1 METFSLFSVAPVGLA
16 LLTAGIAYFVVAG
29 KFVLPRKGPSAD
41 PAATSKYFEH
51 IYGIHGEIFEAKVT
65 LDSPV
70 VGMTVGELEE
80 RNGSVCIVGIRNADE
95 LSIAPSREEMIWVGT
110 LFALMG
116 TPADV
121 KEFTR
126 ANLLA
131 REKIS
136 QSFVDALNPSRAGIS
151 EAVVPPGATVI
162 GKTLGDIRMRKSYG
176 ATAIAV
182 HRGGETIRD
191 QLRSLELRAGDTLV
205 LHSTWEDLQ
214 QVSKSRDFVVVT
226 DFPRETTRPKKVVH
240 ALVFFLVSLFLILF
254 TDTRLSLALFVGAIG
269 MIATGVLSIEE
280 AYKSVGWQS
289 VFLLA
294 SLIPLGVAVETTGTA
309 AWIAQQTL
317 EIIGEVPDWVLQ
329 AVVAILATLF
339 TLVMSNVGAT
349 VLLVPLAVN
358 IAVNVGADPA
368 LYALIV
374 ALATSNS
381 FVLPTHQVNALIMGA
396 GGYSTTDFIRAG
408 GIMTILFLVVMLA
421 VVNLVI

>member
-1 METFSLFSVAPVGLA
+1 MGFCAILGGTLTLIGSSPLILLNDLIESSNRSLPAGVGPMETFGLFSVTPIGLA
-16 LLTAGIAYFVVAG
+16 LVTAGIAYFVIAG
-29 KFVLPRKGPSAD
+29 QFVLPKKGLSAD
-41 PAATSKYFEH
+41 PGITSRYFED

-70 VGMTVGELEE
+70 VGMTVGQLEE
-80 RNGSVCIVGIRNADE
+80 KNGSVCIVGIRNADE
-95 LSIAPSREEMIWVGT
+95 LTIAPPRDEMIWVGT
-110 LFALMG
+110 IFALMG

-136 QSFVDALNPSRAGIS
+136 QSFVDVLNPSRAGIS
-151 EAVVPPGATVI
+151 EAVVRPGASVI
-162 GKTLGDIRMRKSYG
+162 GKTLGDTRMRKHYG
-176 ATAIAV
+176 ASAIAL

-191 QLRSLELRAGDTLV
+191 QLRSIELRAGDTLV

-214 QVSKSRDFVVVT
+214 QVSKSSDFAVVT

-240 ALVFFLVSLFLILF
+240 ALAFFLLSLFLILF
-254 TDTRLSLALFVGAIG
+254 TDTRLSLALFAGAIG

-294 SLIPLGVAVETTGTA
+294 SLIPLGVAVETSGTA

-317 EIIGEVPDWVLQ
+317 ERPCSRW
-329 AVVAILATLF
+329 
-339 TLVMSNVGAT
+339 SC
-349 VLLVPLAVN
+349 P
-358 IAVNVGADPA
+358 
-368 LYALIV
+368 
-374 ALATSNS
+374 TSGRRCCW
-381 FVLPTHQVNALIMGA
+381 FPWP
-396 GGYSTTDFIRAG
+396 
-408 GIMTILFLVVMLA
+408 
-421 VVNLVI
+421 